1 MARPQLEDGHTQIAN
16 EILEHLAKFYLSPN
30 QWQVV
35 IFIIRKTYGYKK
47 KVDYIANS
55 QIIEGTGLSK
65 YVISRVLRI
74 LEERNIIN
82 RSKKLIGFQKD
93 WEQWRLPEQTTIKKV
108 ISIDNFEAKV
118 TRTDNNE
125 KLPEQTTELPEQ
137 TTELPEQTTK
147 VARSRVTQK
156 KKETIQKKLYKRNI
170 EIPDWIDRELWD
182 GFLEV
187 RKQQKAAPTKYAL
200 SLIIKDLEKFKAAG
214 DDPNDILKRSITN
227 SWKGVFSLG
236 KKGGDSGRTQ
246 ATGTDRRYTKA
257 PTDEQYRRSYPPGQ
271 RPPPK

>member
-137 TTELPEQTTK
+137 TTK

-236 KKGGDSGRTQ
+236 KKGGDSGRKQ
-246 ATGTDRRYTKA
+246 ATGTDRRYTQA